1 LVSWP
6 RDSGVVGAAAG
17 GTLVLC
23 DDLDLARDVVA
34 HQDAPKRDDPHA
46 ARTRR
51 LYRNTIVAVAPRAD
65 LAETAYQISRRNMAA
80 QSLKARLEATV
91 AGKGQ
96 GALAAALALEQL
108 RPQLTKLAREV
119 LEAARQAWNQVVLPD
134 NEPLTLT
141 EEYVT
146 SAFGGGATTGQQQVL
161 KMLRA
166 NGLAFQE
173 DGALGAGIIESRVLP
188 GTAPLDGDPNLF
200 SGKAIAERA
209 YQAAGMAVFVDDL
222 PVRRGLQAAVQDGIL
237 AVKMADGT
245 AHSATHYAFGPTE
258 NRQVRERAPGQ
269 DLPLMPVDAMTT
281 YGRPSAPS
289 VQTWFAPV
297 VETPKPD
304 DIVDPIDPVP
314 QQDTVT
320 EWELAKRYA
329 ATRPLLRLS
338 LQTDSATA
346 IDDAI
351 AAARAF
357 SASAPRL
364 SVEVDGRPRV
374 PPANAPDQSGHAHVS
389 LTGVHVM
396 SALQLTQ
403 AVANLARTLDTP
415 KIGAQVDMEFEQD
428 ASRRAAERVVA
439 GIANEDRYG
448 IEATFGPEGGAG

>member
-1 LVSWP
+1 
-6 RDSGVVGAAAG
+6 
-17 GTLVLC
+17 
-23 DDLDLARDVVA
+23 
-34 HQDAPKRDDPHA
+34 
-46 ARTRR
+46 
-51 LYRNTIVAVAPRAD
+51 
-65 LAETAYQISRRNMAA
+65 
-80 QSLKARLEATV
+80 
-91 AGKGQ
+91 
-96 GALAAALALEQL
+96 
-108 RPQLTKLAREV
+108 
-119 LEAARQAWNQVVLPD
+119 
-134 NEPLTLT
+134 
-141 EEYVT
+141 
-146 SAFGGGATTGQQQVL
+146 
-161 KMLRA
+161 
-166 NGLAFQE
+166 
-173 DGALGAGIIESRVLP
+173 
-188 GTAPLDGDPNLF
+188 
-200 SGKAIAERA
+200 
-209 YQAAGMAVFVDDL
+209 
-222 PVRRGLQAAVQDGIL
+222 
-237 AVKMADGT
+237 
-245 AHSATHYAFGPTE
+245 
-258 NRQVRERAPGQ
+258 
-269 DLPLMPVDAMTT
+269 MPVDAMTT

-304 DIVDPIDPVP
+304 NIVDPIDPVP

-415 KIGAQVDMEFEQD
+415 EIGAQVDMEFEQD